1 MSIVTKAT
9 NLHGTAIVIGTSG
22 ILFVGPSGAGK
33 SSLARDCLHAAEQA
47 GRYCALI
54 ADDQVFIEAA
64 NGQVIA
70 KRPSATAGLIEI
82 RHTGI
87 ARIDSIEAAVLHL
100 AILVVERQNA
110 DRLPPDE
117 ETYAL
122 PEGLHL
128 PLLRIA
134 RDTTSPLKIIDD
146 MMPKL
151 IH

>member
-1 MSIVTKAT
+1 MSIVTKST

-22 ILFVGPSGAGK
+22 FLFVAPSGVGK
-33 SSLARDCLHAAEQA
+33 SSLALDCLQAAQQA
-47 GRYCALI
+47 GQYCALI
-54 ADDQVFIEAA
+54 ADDQVFIDVA

-70 KRPSATAGLIEI
+70 RRPSATAGLIEI

-87 ARIDSIEAAVLHL
+87 ARTDSIEAAVLHL
-100 AILVVERQNA
+100 VIQVVERQKA

-122 PEGLHL
+122 PTGHHL

-134 RDTTSPLKIIDD
+134 RDTTSPLKIIDY
-146 MMPKL
+146 MKPYL
-151 IH
+151 NR